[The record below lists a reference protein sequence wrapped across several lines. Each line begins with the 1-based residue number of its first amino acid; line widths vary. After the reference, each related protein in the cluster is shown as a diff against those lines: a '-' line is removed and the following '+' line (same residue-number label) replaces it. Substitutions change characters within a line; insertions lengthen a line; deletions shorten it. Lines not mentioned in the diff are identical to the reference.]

1 MEPNDPS
8 SKGMKKKL
16 TVAQSN
22 FINKGM
28 SKCSSP
34 CQIYIISNHDSYFIT
49 IVDNVFCT
57 KSSIK
62 QVNKLS
68 REPFR
73 SPLSPLMNGNMIYL
87 LINFCIIFNF
97 MLVPQRF
104 EVCN

>member
-34 CQIYIISNHDSYFIT
+34 CQIYITWVMKWIILFPIM
-49 IVDNVFCT
+49 IV
-57 KSSIK
+57 I
-62 QVNKLS
+62 LL
-68 REPFR
+68 
-73 SPLSPLMNGNMIYL
+73 PL
-87 LINFCIIFNF
+87 
-97 MLVPQRF
+97 
-104 EVCN
+104 